1 LTKYVLDFDE
11 RIDLIM
17 GINSKELK
25 IKIETQRGFDKGLKL
40 KDWFN
45 DFSLRKKLKN

>member
-1 LTKYVLDFDE
+1 MEFDK

-25 IKIETQRGFDKGLKL
+25 IKIETQRGFDKGIKL
-40 KDWFN
+40 MEWFN
-45 DFSLRKKLKN
+45 DFSLKKIKKLMVC